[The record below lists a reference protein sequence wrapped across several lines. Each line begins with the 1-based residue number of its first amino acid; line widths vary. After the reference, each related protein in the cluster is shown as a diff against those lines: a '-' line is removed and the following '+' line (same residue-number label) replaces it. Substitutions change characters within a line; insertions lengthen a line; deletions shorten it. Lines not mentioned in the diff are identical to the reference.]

1 MVVHSPAYCVAGEG
15 RRDKG
20 SGEDTGAHGGHA
32 GHANV
37 GAGGG
42 KLFRGD

>member
-1 MVVHSPAYCVAGEG
+1 MAGGG

-20 SGEDTGAHGGHA
+20 SGEDTGAGAGDHGGPHA

-42 KLFRGD
+42 QDV